1 MTDGHAARPPQNGN
15 ADDPS
20 GGYPRHVG
28 WFKEAFSGRLS
39 DLVTCVVEREGES
52 WNVSWASDGRV
63 PVDFS
68 DHTLTAAADRA
79 AAQVARMYS
88 GKPQAARA
96 ELQFAIYPWEGN
108 PGKVILDITTDA
120 NGLIARD
127 IQGTEI
133 AVQGTSLEMLI
144 QKAETMV
151 PDPKEAMLRWI
162 RRVSDLQK
170 A

>member
-1 MTDGHAARPPQNGN
+1 M
-15 ADDPS
+15 
-20 GGYPRHVG
+20 G

-39 DLVTCVVEREGES
+39 RLVTCVVELEDES

-63 PVDFS
+63 PGDFGEKS
-68 DHTLTAAADRA
+68 LTAATDRA
-79 AAQVARMYS
+79 AAQVAEMYS
-88 GKPQAARA
+88 GKPQAANA
-96 ELQFAIYPWEGN
+96 ELQFAIYPWDGN
-108 PGKVILDITTDA
+108 PGNVILDITTDSD
-120 NGLIARD
+120 GLVARD

-133 AVQGTSLEMLI
+133 TVHGVSLEELV

-170 A
+170 NVSAI